1 MRRIRSNY
9 ELQVHKVTSGEV
21 VHNFVNNSWFLCH
34 VATWTSHVATSFLIL
49 SATSR
54 REFSRRDVKLT
65 SLCNVVTCIFTSRR
79 QFVNPSVTSR
89 RVFSTSQREFAQA
102 SVTSQRHSARRDV
115 IFTPLCD
122 VATWD
127 SNVATWIEPTLCHVA
142 TLPPT
147 SRRCL
152 VKLSVTSRR
161 DPARR
166 DVTLFLAQ
174 EWFILALHLTHP
186 HSSKP

>member
-34 VATWTSHVATSFLIL
+34 IATWTSHVATSFLIL

-54 REFSRRDVKLT
+54 HQINTPLSRRDVYFHVAT
-65 SLCNVVTCIFTSRR
+65 SICKPLCHVATCIFM
-79 QFVNPSVTSR
+79 
-89 RVFSTSQREFAQA
+89 SQREFAQA
-102 SVTSQRHSARRDV
+102 SVTSRRHPARRDV
-115 IFTPLCD
+115 IFTPLCH

-161 DPARR
+161 DPARH
-166 DVTLFLAQ
+166 DVTLF
-174 EWFILALHLTHP
+174 
-186 HSSKP
+186 

>member
-1 MRRIRSNY
+1 MRKIRSNY

-34 VATWTSHVATSFLIL
+34 VATWISHIATSFLIL

-54 REFSRRDVKLT
+54 RVFSCRDVKLT
-65 SLCNVVTCIFTSRR
+65 PLCHVATCIFTSR
-79 QFVNPSVTSR
+79 
-89 RVFSTSQREFAQA
+89 REFAQA
-102 SVTSQRHSARRDV
+102 SVTSRRHPARRDV
-115 IFTPLCD
+115 IFYPLCH

-127 SNVATWIEPTLCHVA
+127 SNVATWIEPTLCHVV

-166 DVTLFLAQ
+166 DVTLV
-174 EWFILALHLTHP
+174 
-186 HSSKP
+186 

>member
-1 MRRIRSNY
+1 M
-9 ELQVHKVTSGEV
+9 
-21 VHNFVNNSWFLCH
+21 HNVVNNSWFLCH
-34 VATWTSHVATSFLIL
+34 VATWTSHVATSFFIL

-54 REFSRRDVKLT
+54 RVFSRRDVKLT
-65 SLCNVVTCIFTSRR
+65 SLCHVATCICTSRC

-89 RVFSTSQREFAQA
+89 RVFSTSRREFAQA
-102 SVTSQRHSARRDV
+102 SVTSRRHSARRDV

-127 SNVATWIEPTLCHVA
+127 SNVATWFEPTLCHIA

-161 DPARR
+161 RPARR
-166 DVTLFLAQ
+166 DVTMFLAQ

-186 HSSKP
+186 HS